1 MRYLN
6 KTLLIAGLLMISLP
20 SFSADY
26 GVVKGSDNQIIEL
39 VRMNKLLPEYPRQ
52 AVRYGIEGSVKVQF
66 NVDSFGAVLDPFVVE
81 SNPPGLFERA
91 SIKAVRKLIYQPPT
105 FENEAVNVEGVQ
117 VFFPRCLRTSC
128 GLQHL

>member
-1 MRYLN
+1 
-6 KTLLIAGLLMISLP
+6 MISLP

-117 VFFPRCLRTSC
+117 VDIVFK
-128 GLQHL
+128 LQ

>member
-91 SIKAVRKLIYQPPT
+91 TNKAVRKLIYQPPT

-117 VFFPRCLRTSC
+117 VDIVFK
-128 GLQHL
+128 LQ

>member
-39 VRMNKLLPEYPRQ
+39 ARMNKLLPEYPRQ

-117 VFFPRCLRTSC
+117 VDIVFK
-128 GLQHL
+128 LQ

>member
-66 NVDSFGAVLDPFVVE
+66 NVDSFGAVLDPVVVE

-117 VFFPRCLRTSC
+117 VDIVFK
-128 GLQHL
+128 LQ

>member
-26 GVVKGSDNQIIEL
+26 GVVKGSDNQVIEL

-117 VFFPRCLRTSC
+117 VDIVFK
-128 GLQHL
+128 LQ

>member
-117 VFFPRCLRTSC
+117 VDIVFK
-128 GLQHL
+128 LQ